1 MREEAQR
8 QIELLLQQ
16 QEQLAPE
23 LYRDLALYLQ
33 VLREGLLHAVQ
44 QACFHLATQVVPERY
59 NELPAARRQAFQSR
73 LQELVQRT
81 STLLTVEQIIGLAA
95 QQQRREHRR
104 QRVQQQRLLDAF
116 LNGKSSDDSA
126 GDPTADGSDGSRASS
141 APEASE
147 PSTVPNGSVHLSLD
161 LPVSADLFDR
171 GLPVLAR
178 PVQSDLDQSKDNTAP
193 GSSDSPEQQLLQSL
207 FQMAAE
213 GLQESSG
220 SSQPQELS
228 EHSDA
233 DPEASI
239 SLALPTELDTRITSA
254 SLPRDPV
261 LQLRWWTHFDRA
273 LRRRLRNLSHAV
285 NVEMLRVGLAQGLL
299 PMNLL
304 DALLDGQVEVLP
316 APANLLRLPLP
327 MGPMLGASAPTEVL
341 TLLLRSADLEYE
353 QPKLRTCRKRLEQ
366 RRRALRTMAKRY
378 RSWQRRLS
386 ALEAE
391 HQWFQDHAHHPVN
404 PAADQG

>member
-8 QIELLLQQ
+8 QINLLLQQ

-33 VLREGLLHAVQ
+33 VLREGLLHGVQ
-44 QACFHLATQVVPERY
+44 QACFHLATQVVPDRY
-59 NELPAARRQAFQSR
+59 NQLPPERRQAFQQR

-81 STLLTVEQIIGLAA
+81 GTLLTVEQVIGLAA

-104 QRVQQQRLLDAF
+104 QRAQQQRMLEAF
-116 LNGKSSDDSA
+116 LNGDGADNSDEDDSRA
-126 GDPTADGSDGSRASS
+126 AAADDGAAPPGPSAS
-141 APEASE
+141 
-147 PSTVPNGSVHLSLD
+147 GSVHLSLD

-171 GLPVLAR
+171 GLPGLALSQ
-178 PVQSDLDQSKDNTAP
+178 PASQSPAP
-193 GSSDSPEQQLLQSL
+193 EPSPEVPADSPSSEQALLQSL

-213 GLQESSG
+213 GLQASSNTPTP
-220 SSQPQELS
+220 SADVQAEQ
-228 EHSDA
+228 DA
-233 DPEASI
+233 EPAGEAAML
-239 SLALPTELDTRITSA
+239 LAAPADLDTRVTAA
-254 SLPRDPV
+254 SLPRDPL

-273 LRRRLRNLSHAV
+273 LRRRLRNLSHAI
-285 NVEMLRVGLAQGLL
+285 NVEMLRLGLAQGLL

-304 DALLDGQVEVLP
+304 DAVLDGQVDALP

-327 MGPMLGASAPTEVL
+327 LGQVLGPNAPTEVL
-341 TLLLRSADLEYE
+341 TLLLRCSDLEYE
-353 QPKLRTCRKRLEQ
+353 QPRLRTCRKRLEQ

-378 RSWQRRLS
+378 RSWQRRLD

-391 HQWFQDHAHHPVN
+391 HQWYQDHAHN
-404 PAADQG
+404 LKPAAEHS

>member
-1 MREEAQR
+1 MRDEAQR
-8 QIELLLQQ
+8 QIDLLLQQ
-16 QEQLAPE
+16 QEELAPE

-59 NELPAARRQAFQSR
+59 NQLPPERRQAFQQR

-81 STLLTVEQIIGLAA
+81 GTLLTVEQVIGLAA

-104 QRVQQQRLLDAF
+104 QRTQQQRMLEAF
-116 LNGKSSDDSA
+116 LNGDSSEAGETGVDDDKRVA
-126 GDPTADGSDGSRASS
+126 APADPRSS
-141 APEASE
+141 
-147 PSTVPNGSVHLSLD
+147 GSVHLSLD

-171 GLPVLAR
+171 GLPGLVSPQPAEQV
-178 PVQSDLDQSKDNTAP
+178 PVAEEPFADPSAEP
-193 GSSDSPEQQLLQSL
+193 PSSEQALLQSL

-213 GLQESSG
+213 ASPEQD
-220 SSQPQELS
+220 
-228 EHSDA
+228 SDPA
-233 DPEASI
+233 AEASML
-239 SLALPTELDTRITSA
+239 LAAPPDLDTRVTA
-254 SLPRDPV
+254 TTLPRDPL

-273 LRRRLRNLSHAV
+273 LRRRLRNLSHAI
-285 NVEMLRVGLAQGLL
+285 NVEMLRLGLAQGLL

-304 DALLDGQVEVLP
+304 DAVLDGQVEALP

-327 MGPMLGASAPTEVL
+327 LGQVLGPNAPTEVL
-341 TLLLRSADLEYE
+341 TLLLRCSDLEYE
-353 QPKLRTCRKRLEQ
+353 QPRLRTCRKRLEQ

-391 HQWFQDHAHHPVN
+391 HQWYQDHAHN
-404 PAADQG
+404 LKPAAEHS

>member
-1 MREEAQR
+1 V
-8 QIELLLQQ
+8 
-16 QEQLAPE
+16 
-23 LYRDLALYLQ
+23 D
-33 VLREGLLHAVQ
+33 
-44 QACFHLATQVVPERY
+44 
-59 NELPAARRQAFQSR
+59 
-73 LQELVQRT
+73 
-81 STLLTVEQIIGLAA
+81 
-95 QQQRREHRR
+95 
-104 QRVQQQRLLDAF
+104 QQRLLNAL
-116 LNGKSSDDSA
+116 LNGDAADNAVAEPSGDSTGA
-126 GDPTADGSDGSRASS
+126 SRESS
-141 APEASE
+141 AEQAPGPAHL
-147 PSTVPNGSVHLSLD
+147 PNGSVHLSLD

-171 GLPVLAR
+171 GVPALAR
-178 PVQSDLDQSKDNTAP
+178 PAQPAFDQSGEAGPERPNE
-193 GSSDSPEQQLLQSL
+193 SPEQQLLQSL

-213 GLQESSG
+213 GLQESSSG
-220 SSQPQELS
+220 GLQQAPPA
-228 EHSDA
+228 DA
-233 DPEASI
+233 EQDLNAETAV
-239 SLALPTELDTRITSA
+239 SLAPPAELDTRVTAA
-254 SLPRDPV
+254 SVPRDPL
-261 LQLRWWTHFDRA
+261 LQLRWWSHFDRA

-304 DALLDGQVEVLP
+304 DAVLDGQVEALP

-327 MGPMLGASAPTEVL
+327 MGQVLGAGAPTEVL

-391 HQWFQDHAHHPVN
+391 HQWFQDHAQHPAT

>member
-8 QIELLLQQ
+8 QIDLLLQQ
-16 QEQLAPE
+16 QDQLAPE

-59 NELPAARRQAFQSR
+59 NQLPSERRQAFQQR

-81 STLLTVEQIIGLAA
+81 GTLLTIEQVIGLAA

-104 QRVQQQRLLDAF
+104 QRTQQQRMLEAF
-116 LNGKSSDDSA
+116 LNGDPADSA
-126 GDPTADGSDGSRASS
+126 DTTDRDAGDRPAAPPAS
-141 APEASE
+141 
-147 PSTVPNGSVHLSLD
+147 GSVHLSLD

-171 GLPVLAR
+171 GLPGLPSPQAAAEP
-178 PVQSDLDQSKDNTAP
+178 PVEPAAEPQSS
-193 GSSDSPEQQLLQSL
+193 EQALLQSL

-213 GLQESSG
+213 GLQASTTATTPAAEASAEPESESESESS
-220 SSQPQELS
+220 S
-228 EHSDA
+228 EAEAAMLLAAPA
-233 DPEASI
+233 D
-239 SLALPTELDTRITSA
+239 LDPRVTATT
-254 SLPRDPV
+254 LPRDPI
-261 LQLRWWTHFDRA
+261 LQLRWWSHFDRA
-273 LRRRLRNLSHAV
+273 LRRRLRNLSHAI
-285 NVEMLRVGLAQGLL
+285 NVEMLRLGLAQGLL

-304 DALLDGQVEVLP
+304 DAVLDGQVDALP

-327 MGPMLGASAPTEVL
+327 LGQVLGPNAPSEVL
-341 TLLLRSADLEYE
+341 TLLLRSSDLEYE
-353 QPKLRTCRKRLEQ
+353 QPRLRTCRKRLEQ

-378 RSWQRRLS
+378 RSWQRRLD

-391 HQWFQDHAHHPVN
+391 HQWYQDHAQHQK
-404 PAADQG
+404 PAAEHS

>member
-8 QIELLLQQ
+8 QIDLLLQQ
-16 QEQLAPE
+16 QDQLAPE

-59 NELPAARRQAFQSR
+59 NQLPSERRQAFQQR

-81 STLLTVEQIIGLAA
+81 GTLLTIEQVIGLAA

-104 QRVQQQRLLDAF
+104 QRTQQQRMLEAF
-116 LNGKSSDDSA
+116 LNGDPADSA
-126 GDPTADGSDGSRASS
+126 DTTDRDAGDRPAAPPAS
-141 APEASE
+141 
-147 PSTVPNGSVHLSLD
+147 GSVHLSLD

-171 GLPVLAR
+171 GLPGLPGLPSPQAAAE
-178 PVQSDLDQSKDNTAP
+178 PPAEPQSS
-193 GSSDSPEQQLLQSL
+193 EQALLQSL

-213 GLQESSG
+213 GLQASTTATTPAAEASAEPEPESESS
-220 SSQPQELS
+220 S
-228 EHSDA
+228 EAEAAMLLAAPA
-233 DPEASI
+233 D
-239 SLALPTELDTRITSA
+239 LDPRVTATT
-254 SLPRDPV
+254 LPRDPI
-261 LQLRWWTHFDRA
+261 LQLRWWSHFDRA
-273 LRRRLRNLSHAV
+273 LRRRLRNLSHAI
-285 NVEMLRVGLAQGLL
+285 NVEMLRLGLAQGLL

-304 DALLDGQVEVLP
+304 DAVLDGQVDALP

-327 MGPMLGASAPTEVL
+327 LGQVLGPNAPSEVL
-341 TLLLRSADLEYE
+341 TLLLRSSDLEYE
-353 QPKLRTCRKRLEQ
+353 QPRLRTCRKRLEQ

-378 RSWQRRLS
+378 RSWQRRLD

-391 HQWFQDHAHHPVN
+391 HQWYQDNAHN
-404 PAADQG
+404 QKPAAEHS

>member
-8 QIELLLQQ
+8 QIDLLLQQ

-59 NELPAARRQAFQSR
+59 NQLPAERRQAFQQR

-81 STLLTVEQIIGLAA
+81 GTLLTIEQVIGLAA

-104 QRVQQQRLLDAF
+104 QRTQQQRMLEAF
-116 LNGKSSDDSA
+116 LNGDA
-126 GDPTADGSDGSRASS
+126 GDRADREAGDRPAAPPAS
-141 APEASE
+141 
-147 PSTVPNGSVHLSLD
+147 GSVHLSLD

-171 GLPVLAR
+171 GLPGLPSPQAPAGP
-178 PVQSDLDQSKDNTAP
+178 PVEPPAE
-193 GSSDSPEQQLLQSL
+193 SPPSEQALLQSL

-213 GLQESSG
+213 GLQAG
-220 SSQPQELS
+220 
-228 EHSDA
+228 
-233 DPEASI
+233 
-239 SLALPTELDTRITSA
+239 TSA
-254 SLPRDPV
+254 SPPVAEAAAEPESEPSSEAEAAMLLSAPADLDPRVTATTLPRDPI
-261 LQLRWWTHFDRA
+261 LQLRWWSHFDRA
-273 LRRRLRNLSHAV
+273 LRRRLRNLSHAI
-285 NVEMLRVGLAQGLL
+285 NVEMLRLGLAQGLL

-304 DALLDGQVEVLP
+304 DAVLDGQVDALP

-327 MGPMLGASAPTEVL
+327 LGQVLGPNAPSEVL
-341 TLLLRSADLEYE
+341 TLLLRSSDLEYE
-353 QPKLRTCRKRLEQ
+353 QPRLRTCRKRLEQ

-378 RSWQRRLS
+378 RSWQRRLD

-391 HQWFQDHAHHPVN
+391 HQWYQDHAHNQN
-404 PAADQG
+404 PAAEHS

>member
-8 QIELLLQQ
+8 QINLLLQQ

-33 VLREGLLHAVQ
+33 VLREGLLHGVQ
-44 QACFHLATQVVPERY
+44 QACFHLATQVVPDRY
-59 NELPAARRQAFQSR
+59 NQLPPERRQAFQQR

-81 STLLTVEQIIGLAA
+81 GTLLTVEQVIGLAA

-104 QRVQQQRLLDAF
+104 QRAQQQRMLEAF
-116 LNGKSSDDSA
+116 LKGDGADNSDE
-126 GDPTADGSDGSRASS
+126 GDSRAAAADDGAAPPGPS
-141 APEASE
+141 AS
-147 PSTVPNGSVHLSLD
+147 GSVHLSLD

-171 GLPVLAR
+171 GLPGLAV
-178 PVQSDLDQSKDNTAP
+178 PQPASQSPAP
-193 GSSDSPEQQLLQSL
+193 EPSPEVPADSPSSEQALLQSL

-213 GLQESSG
+213 GLQASSNTPTP
-220 SSQPQELS
+220 SADTQAEQ
-228 EHSDA
+228 DA
-233 DPEASI
+233 EPAGEAAML
-239 SLALPTELDTRITSA
+239 LAAPADLDTRVTAA
-254 SLPRDPV
+254 SLPRDPL

-273 LRRRLRNLSHAV
+273 LRRRLRNLSHAI
-285 NVEMLRVGLAQGLL
+285 NVEMLRLGLAQGLL

-304 DALLDGQVEVLP
+304 DAVLDGQVDALP

-327 MGPMLGASAPTEVL
+327 LGQVLGPNAPTEVL
-341 TLLLRSADLEYE
+341 TLLLRCSDLEYE
-353 QPKLRTCRKRLEQ
+353 QPRLRTCRKRLEQ

-378 RSWQRRLS
+378 RSWQRRLD

-391 HQWFQDHAHHPVN
+391 HQWYQDHAHN
-404 PAADQG
+404 LKPAAEHS

>member
-8 QIELLLQQ
+8 QIDLLLQQ

-59 NELPAARRQAFQSR
+59 NQLPAERRQAFQQR
-73 LQELVQRT
+73 LQELVKRT
-81 STLLTVEQIIGLAA
+81 GTLLTIEQVIGLAA

-104 QRVQQQRLLDAF
+104 QRTQQQRMLEAF
-116 LNGKSSDDSA
+116 LNGDA
-126 GDPTADGSDGSRASS
+126 GDRADREAGDRPAAPPAS
-141 APEASE
+141 
-147 PSTVPNGSVHLSLD
+147 GSVHLSLD

-171 GLPVLAR
+171 GLPGL
-178 PVQSDLDQSKDNTAP
+178 PSPQAP
-193 GSSDSPEQQLLQSL
+193 AGPPAESPPSEQALLQSL

-213 GLQESSG
+213 GLQAG
-220 SSQPQELS
+220 
-228 EHSDA
+228 
-233 DPEASI
+233 
-239 SLALPTELDTRITSA
+239 TSA
-254 SLPRDPV
+254 SPPVAEAAAEPESEPSSEAEAAMLLSAPADLDPRVTATTLPRDPI
-261 LQLRWWTHFDRA
+261 LQLRWWSHFDRA
-273 LRRRLRNLSHAV
+273 LRRRLRNLSHAI
-285 NVEMLRVGLAQGLL
+285 NVEMLRLGLAQGLL

-304 DALLDGQVEVLP
+304 DAVLDGQVDALP

-327 MGPMLGASAPTEVL
+327 LGQVLGPNAPSEVL
-341 TLLLRSADLEYE
+341 TLLLRSSDLEYE
-353 QPKLRTCRKRLEQ
+353 QPRLRTCRKRLEQ

-378 RSWQRRLS
+378 RSWQRRLD

-391 HQWFQDHAHHPVN
+391 HQWYQDHAHNQN
-404 PAADQG
+404 PAAEHS